1 MGRGGEVCAEGER
14 KEMDGIEARRVDD
27 AGLRRAKRA
36 GSVSER
42 RREGCLALT
51 AGVRS
56 TLPEARAAASAV
68 VRTPESG
75 GVRGPVW
82 GEARTGDADGEGR
95 ADDERSEAGGASAA
109 MSPKAA
115 SRVCGGTFQLKE
127 DAGN

>member
-1 MGRGGEVCAEGER
+1 M
-14 KEMDGIEARRVDD
+14 
-27 AGLRRAKRA
+27 
-36 GSVSER
+36 
-42 RREGCLALT
+42 
-51 AGVRS
+51 RS

-68 VRTPESG
+68 VRTSEESG
-75 GVRGPVW
+75 VREPVW